1 MTREQDLVRASP
13 DASNEP
19 QDAQNGQ
26 DTLRALDPEKPAD
39 ASEVYVEPLPLPK
52 VSDHKT
58 LEVDTVKL
66 AAEIDPRKRPTELKL
81 GRVRRTSD
89 ANPSSHPPPEG
100 PVTRTEAPSDSKT
113 NRNALAIAG
122 VLLLCVASFLL
133 ARSLRSRFSSPA
145 VAPQSAVQNVATAP
159 PLPPVARAPLSMPS
173 IVTVAPLAP
182 SSAPPTGAAGVSSS
196 AAPTPVPELAQK
208 MTLHHPA
215 QAPSHADAA
224 RALPASDAKLK
235 HPIY

>member
-1 MTREQDLVRASP
+1 VTREQDLVRAP
-13 DASNEP
+13 PGGSNEP

-26 DTLRALDPEKPAD
+26 DTLRSLDPGKPED

-81 GRVRRTSD
+81 GRVRRTST
-89 ANPSSHPPPEG
+89 ANPSSHPPPDG
-100 PVTRTEAPSDSKT
+100 PVTRTEAPQESKT

-133 ARSLRSRFSSPA
+133 ARSLRPHFSSPA
-145 VAPQSAVQNVATAP
+145 VAPQSAAQNAATAP

-173 IVTVAPLAP
+173 IVPVAPLAP
-182 SSAPPTGAAGVSSS
+182 SSAQPPFAASVSAPAS
-196 AAPTPVPELAQK
+196 APELAQK
-208 MTLHHPA
+208 PTLHRA
-215 QAPSHADAA
+215 SQAPAASHADAA
-224 RALPASDAKLK
+224 RALPASDAQLK